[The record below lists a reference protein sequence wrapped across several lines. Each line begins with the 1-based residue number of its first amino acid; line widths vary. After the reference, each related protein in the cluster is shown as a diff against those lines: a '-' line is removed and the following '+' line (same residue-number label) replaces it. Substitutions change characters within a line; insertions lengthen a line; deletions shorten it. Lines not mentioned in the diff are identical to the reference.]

1 MFLNFRRFVAVICI
15 LVASS
20 IVPATGLARQT
31 AQAKAGKIEGTV
43 YNVASGEP
51 LLKARVEV
59 VGKTV
64 SAETGVD
71 GAYSISIEP
80 GTYSVRFFRDGFIEQ
95 TIDDVIV
102 QPGAPK
108 ELNAVLSPVGYGESV
123 TVTAGNSDQ
132 VAAMIEDRKSATT
145 V

>member
-1 MFLNFRRFVAVICI
+1 MFFNIRRFIAVICI
-15 LVASS
+15 LAASFT
-20 IVPATGLARQT
+20 IPTTGLARQT

-43 YNVASGEP
+43 YNVASGDP

-80 GTYSVRFFRDGFIEQ
+80 GTYAVRFVRDGFIEQ
-95 TIDDVIV
+95 TIDDVTV

-108 ELNAVLSPVGYGESV
+108 ELTAVLSPVGYG
-123 TVTAGNSDQ
+123 
-132 VAAMIEDRKSATT
+132 
-145 V
+145 